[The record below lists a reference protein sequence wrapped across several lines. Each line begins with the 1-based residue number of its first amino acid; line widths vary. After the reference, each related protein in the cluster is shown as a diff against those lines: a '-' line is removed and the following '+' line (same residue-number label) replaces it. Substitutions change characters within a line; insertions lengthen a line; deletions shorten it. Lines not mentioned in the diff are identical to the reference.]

1 MSGVFSRRLLL
12 AGTSIFSLPNANI
25 GPSDLC

>member
-1 MSGVFSRRLLL
+1 VFSGRLLQ
-12 AGTSIFSLPNANI
+12 AGKSIFSLPSANI